1 MWTWKDWA
9 VLIVTHIITGI
20 TVWLL
25 VLSYQERQQVQQI
38 GQLERCVAAQT
49 TILDEAERIA
59 AGGKF
64 PGEAITD
71 RWKKLLGGCND

>member
-1 MWTWKDWA
+1 MRMSD
-9 VLIVTHIITGI
+9 IIRLSALAT
-20 TVWLL
+20 LL
-25 VLSYQERQQVQQI
+25 GGSLFLVYQVYQRERA
-38 GQLERCVAAQT
+38 EEADRCHAAQQ
-49 TILDEAERIA
+49 TILDEAELIA

>member
-1 MWTWKDWA
+1 MWNAK
-9 VLIVTHIITGI
+9 LIVQYA
-20 TVWLL
+20 TVGLL
-25 VLSYQERQQVQQI
+25 LGGLLLIVYQVYQWERA
-38 GQLERCVAAQT
+38 EEADRCHAAQQ
-49 TILDEAERIA
+49 TILDEAELIA

>member
-38 GQLERCVAAQT
+38 IEQLERCVAANT
-49 TILDEAERIA
+49 TILDEAELIA

-64 PGEAITD
+64 PGEHVTD
-71 RWKKLLGGCND
+71 RWKKLLGGCQ